1 MFIKKSEYEDLLER
15 NKRSAKKNKLLE
27 DTISKL
33 LKQIEEMKQE
43 LTFKE
48 LLEEDREHQVWI
60 NTHPYGVV
68 KKIVFTEEGEM
79 VIKYKSNAQVYVGEE
94 TQVGIDVHDKFRRE
108 K

>member
-1 MFIKKSEYEDLLER
+1 MFIRKSDYEELLEK
-15 NKRSAKKNKLLE
+15 NKKLTGKNKLLE
-27 DTISKL
+27 DTVSKL

-79 VIKYKSNAQVYVGEE
+79 VIKYKSNSQVYVGEE

>member
-1 MFIKKSEYEDLLER
+1 MFIEKSEY
-15 NKRSAKKNKLLE
+15 KKLLE
-27 DTISKL
+27 EIETLIRKNKEFEDIISGL
-33 LKQIEEMKQE
+33 RKQIEEMDQE

-68 KKIVFTEEGEM
+68 KKIVFTEEGEV
-79 VIKYKSNAQVYVGEE
+79 VIKYNSNSQVYIGEE

>member
-1 MFIKKSEYEDLLER
+1 MFIEKSEY
-15 NKRSAKKNKLLE
+15 KKLLE
-27 DTISKL
+27 EIETLIRKNKEFEDIISGL
-33 LKQIEEMKQE
+33 RKQIEEMDQE

-68 KKIVFTEEGEM
+68 KKIVFTEEGEV
-79 VIKYKSNAQVYVGEE
+79 VIKYNSNSQVYVGEE
-94 TQVGIDVHDKFRRE
+94 TQVGIDVHDKFKRE

>member
-27 DTISKL
+27 DTVSKL
-33 LKQIEEMKQE
+33 LKQKEEMKQE

-79 VIKYKSNAQVYVGEE
+79 VIKYKSNSQVYVGEE

>member
-1 MFIKKSEYEDLLER
+1 MFIRKSDYEELLE
-15 NKRSAKKNKLLE
+15 KNKKLRGKNKEFE
-27 DTISKL
+27 DIISKL
-33 LKQIEEMKQE
+33 LKQIGEMKQE

-48 LLEEDREHQVWI
+48 LLEEDRENQVWI

-79 VIKYKSNAQVYVGEE
+79 VVKYKSNSQVYIGEE
-94 TQVGIDVHDKFRRE
+94 TQVGIDVHDKFKRE

>member
-1 MFIKKSEYEDLLER
+1 MFIEKSEY
-15 NKRSAKKNKLLE
+15 KKLLE
-27 DTISKL
+27 EIETLIRKNKEFEDIISGL
-33 LKQIEEMKQE
+33 RKQIEEMDQE

-48 LLEEDREHQVWI
+48 LLEEDREHQIWI

-79 VIKYKSNAQVYVGEE
+79 VIKYKSNSQVYVGEE
-94 TQVGIDVHDKFRRE
+94 TQVGIDVHDRFKRE

>member
-1 MFIKKSEYEDLLER
+1 MFIKKSKYEELLGEIRMLTKR
-15 NKRSAKKNKLLE
+15 NKESE
-27 DTISKL
+27 DTVSKL

-79 VIKYKSNAQVYVGEE
+79 VIKYKSNSQVYVGEE

>member
-1 MFIKKSEYEDLLER
+1 MFIEKSEYKKLLKEIETLIR
-15 NKRSAKKNKLLE
+15 KNKEFE
-27 DTISKL
+27 DIISGL
-33 LKQIEEMKQE
+33 RKQIEEMDQE

-68 KKIVFTEEGEM
+68 KKIVFTEEGEV
-79 VIKYKSNAQVYVGEE
+79 VIKYNSNSQVYVGEE
-94 TQVGIDVHDKFRRE
+94 TQVGLDVHDRFKRE

>member
-1 MFIKKSEYEDLLER
+1 MFIEKSEYKKILEGIETLIR
-15 NKRSAKKNKLLE
+15 KNKEFE
-27 DTISKL
+27 DIISEL
-33 LKQIEEMKQE
+33 TKQIEEMDQE

-68 KKIVFTEEGEM
+68 KKIVFTEEGEV
-79 VIKYKSNAQVYVGEE
+79 VIKYNSNSQVYVGEE
-94 TQVGIDVHDKFRRE
+94 TQVGIDVHDKFKRE

>member
-15 NKRSAKKNKLLE
+15 NKRSTKKNKLLE
-27 DTISKL
+27 DTVSKL

-79 VIKYKSNAQVYVGEE
+79 VIKYKSNSQVYVGEE

>member
-27 DTISKL
+27 DTVSKL

-68 KKIVFTEEGEM
+68 KKIVFTEEGEV
-79 VIKYKSNAQVYVGEE
+79 VIKYKSNSQVYVGEE

>member
-1 MFIKKSEYEDLLER
+1 MFIEKSEY
-15 NKRSAKKNKLLE
+15 KKLLE
-27 DTISKL
+27 EIETLIRKNKEFEDIISGL
-33 LKQIEEMKQE
+33 RKQIEEMDQE

-68 KKIVFTEEGEM
+68 KKIVFIEEGEV
-79 VIKYKSNAQVYVGEE
+79 VIKYNSNSQVYVGEE
-94 TQVGIDVHDKFRRE
+94 TQVGIDVHDKFKRE

>member
-1 MFIKKSEYEDLLER
+1 MFIEKSKYEELLEEIR
-15 NKRSAKKNKLLE
+15 MLTRQNKESENI
-27 DTISKL
+27 ISKL
-33 LKQIEEMKQE
+33 LKQIGEMKQE

-68 KKIVFTEEGEM
+68 KKIIFTEEGEM
-79 VIKYKSNAQVYVGEE
+79 VIKYKSNSQVYVGEE
-94 TQVGIDVHDKFRRE
+94 TQVGIDVHDKFKRE

>member
-1 MFIKKSEYEDLLER
+1 MFIEKSEY
-15 NKRSAKKNKLLE
+15 KKLLE
-27 DTISKL
+27 EIETLIRKNKEFEDIISGL
-33 LKQIEEMKQE
+33 RKQIEEMDQE

-68 KKIVFTEEGEM
+68 KKIVFTEEGEV
-79 VIKYKSNAQVYVGEE
+79 VIKYNSNSQVYIGEE
-94 TQVGIDVHDKFRRE
+94 TQVGIDVHDRFKRE

>member
-1 MFIKKSEYEDLLER
+1 MFIEKSEYKKLLEEIETLIR
-15 NKRSAKKNKLLE
+15 KNKEFE
-27 DTISKL
+27 DTISGL
-33 LKQIEEMKQE
+33 RKQIEEMDQE

-48 LLEEDREHQVWI
+48 LLEEDREHQIWI

-68 KKIVFTEEGEM
+68 KKIVFTEEGEV
-79 VIKYKSNAQVYVGEE
+79 VIKYNSNYQVYVGEE

>member
-1 MFIKKSEYEDLLER
+1 MFIEKSEY
-15 NKRSAKKNKLLE
+15 KKLLE
-27 DTISKL
+27 EIETLIRKNKEFEDIISGL
-33 LKQIEEMKQE
+33 RKQIEEMDQE

-48 LLEEDREHQVWI
+48 LLEEDREHQIWI

-79 VIKYKSNAQVYVGEE
+79 VIKYKSNSQVYVGEE
-94 TQVGIDVHDKFRRE
+94 TQVGIDVHERFKRE

>member
-27 DTISKL
+27 DTVSKL
-33 LKQIEEMKQE
+33 FKQIEEMKQE

-79 VIKYKSNAQVYVGEE
+79 VIKYKSNSQVYVGEE

>member
-1 MFIKKSEYEDLLER
+1 MFIKKSEYEDLLEEIETLIR
-15 NKRSAKKNKLLE
+15 KNKEFE
-27 DTISKL
+27 DIISGL
-33 LKQIEEMKQE
+33 RKQIEEMDQE

-48 LLEEDREHQVWI
+48 LLEEDREHQIWI

-68 KKIVFTEEGEM
+68 KKIVFTEEGEV
-79 VIKYKSNAQVYVGEE
+79 VIKYNSNSQVYVGEE

>member
-1 MFIKKSEYEDLLER
+1 MFIEKSEYKKILEEIETLT
-15 NKRSAKKNKLLE
+15 KKNKEYE
-27 DTISKL
+27 DIISGL
-33 LKQIEEMKQE
+33 RKQIEEMDQE

-68 KKIVFTEEGEM
+68 KKIVFTEEGEV
-79 VIKYKSNAQVYVGEE
+79 VIKYNSNSQVYIGEE

>member
-1 MFIKKSEYEDLLER
+1 MFIEKSEY
-15 NKRSAKKNKLLE
+15 KKLLE
-27 DTISKL
+27 EIETLIRKNKEFEDIISGL
-33 LKQIEEMKQE
+33 RKQIEGMDQE

-48 LLEEDREHQVWI
+48 LLEEDREHQIWI

-79 VIKYKSNAQVYVGEE
+79 VIKYKSNSQVYVGEE
-94 TQVGIDVHDKFRRE
+94 TQVGIDVHDRFKRE

>member
-1 MFIKKSEYEDLLER
+1 MFIEKSEY
-15 NKRSAKKNKLLE
+15 KKLLE
-27 DTISKL
+27 EIETLIRKNKEFEDIISGL
-33 LKQIEEMKQE
+33 RKQIEEMDQE

-68 KKIVFTEEGEM
+68 KKIVFTEKGG
-79 VIKYKSNAQVYVGEE
+79 VIIKYKSNCQVHVGEE
-94 TQVGIDVHDKFRRE
+94 TQVGIDVHDKFKRE

>member
-1 MFIKKSEYEDLLER
+1 MFIEKSEY
-15 NKRSAKKNKLLE
+15 KKLLE
-27 DTISKL
+27 EIETLIRKNKEFEDIISGL
-33 LKQIEEMKQE
+33 RKQIEEMDQE

-68 KKIVFTEEGEM
+68 KKIVFTEEGEV
-79 VIKYKSNAQVYVGEE
+79 VIKYNSNSQVYVGEE